1 MATTSVRYSVINAIV
16 TALRAK
22 SALSAVNVQPCYPG
36 DRNIFAETIWI
47 DQVDGNLDIPVMV
60 GGRKEYDDT
69 FNVPV
74 EIRVAGQ
81 ITAEDCRSRLE
92 TLASIVRD
100 VLQDDPTLSNLDGV
114 VSAVMEDQKSY
125 ASGTPDGYIGFAEI
139 VINVHTRIL

>member
-1 MATTSVRYSVINAIV
+1 MATTSVRYAVINAIV
-16 TALRAK
+16 TALRSKA
-22 SALSAVNVQPCYPG
+22 ALSAVNVQPCYPG

-60 GGRKEYDDT
+60 GGRKEYDDI

-81 ITAEDCRSRLE
+81 ITPEDCRSRLE

-100 VLQDDPTLSNLDGV
+100 CLQDDPTLSGLDGV